1 MIVSRI
7 LAVLIVAAAAAWIAS
22 GYVGRNA
29 AASRTEAAIASAPP
43 PEKLFRV
50 AVAPIVL
57 GERSRKLWLSGFTE
71 ADRRVMASAR
81 TNGLVVELRIRPGA
95 RVESGQV
102 IAILSDEARVSAV
115 TQWRARVEQRKAE
128 WKARE
133 ALIARGVSPAINRPQ
148 MEAELRTAE
157 ASLAQ
162 AEAEL
167 ARGQVLAPIAGVV
180 DKVPAEIGQA
190 LTPGAPVAEVIALNP
205 MLAIAEISERRLGA
219 VKIGDAA
226 RVRLVSGQEFTGKV
240 RFISSRA
247 SPQTRTY
254 RVEVEV
260 ANADFLIR
268 DGITCDIE
276 FSLPPQI
283 AAPVPR
289 SALTF
294 SEDGRLG
301 VRVVEDGKVA
311 FKVVALVEDSSEI
324 VHVSGLAAGMQVIV
338 QGQDFVRDGQRVE
351 AVSILGG

>member
-22 GYVGRNA
+22 GYLGRDA
-29 AASRTEAAIASAPP
+29 AASRGDAAAAAAQ

-50 AVAPIVL
+50 AVVPIML
-57 GERSRKLWLSGFTE
+57 GERSRKLWLSGVTE

-81 TNGLVVELRIRPGA
+81 SNGLVVELRVRPGA
-95 RVESGQV
+95 RVEAGQV

-133 ALIARGVSPAINRPQ
+133 SLIARGVSPAINRPQ
-148 MEAELRTAE
+148 MEAELKTAE

-190 LTPGAPVAEVIALNP
+190 LTPGSPVAEVIALNP

-219 VKIGDAA
+219 VKIGDDV
-226 RVRLVSGQEFTGKV
+226 RVRLVSGQEFAGKV

-254 RVEVEV
+254 RVEVEMG
-260 ANADFLIR
+260 NAELLIR
-268 DGITCDIE
+268 DGITCDVE

-283 AAPVPR
+283 AAAVPR

-311 FKVVALVEDSSEI
+311 FKPVSLVEDSSEI
-324 VHVSGLAAGMQVIV
+324 VHVNGLAAGMQVIV

-351 AVSILGG
+351 AVSVVGG